1 VSATLQNHATDID
14 NSVVFHQAEFCL
26 EASKKIHN
34 TGGNM
39 SFVKALEPGLLYTYC
54 DATKFPFKLSTE
66 LDDLTE
72 VIGQSRALES
82 LRFGIK
88 MEKDGYNLFVLGS
101 HGMGKYTMVRQ
112 YLEQQA
118 KTAPSPSD
126 WCYVHNFQH
135 PHKPVALELPTG
147 RGVIF
152 RRDVNHLLEDL
163 RTSLPLAFEAKEY
176 QARVQEIEDKF
187 DKNRERSFFELEA
200 KADKSHIAIMRSP
213 SGFIFAPVKDGK
225 PLPPE
230 EYKKLSKEEKEKF
243 QASIASLQKDME
255 NFIYQVP
262 ELRRETN
269 EKIKQLNEEVAT
281 YAVGHLIDRI
291 KEKYKGLP
299 AVLGYLNCFEN
310 DVIDNVEE
318 FRHSEPAT
326 NLLGIPEDVEKVF
339 LRYSVNLLVDNN
351 QSTGAPVIYE
361 DNPMY
366 NNLVGRIEHTSRI
379 GTLVTD
385 FTLIKPGALH
395 LANGG
400 FLILDIRKLLQQ
412 PYAWESLKRAL
423 YSKQIRIQSLAEL
436 FSIISTVSLEAEPIP
451 INLKIVLLGDRILYY
466 LLLEYDPDFA
476 ELFKIA
482 ADFEEEIERSFENDM
497 LYAKMIATVGKK
509 ENLLPYDAKAIAR
522 IIEYSSRRANDA
534 RKLTT
539 HMLSIV
545 DLMRESDQWCR
556 EVGDSV
562 VTDNHVQ
569 RAIDAQVRRLDR
581 LRDKI
586 QEEIH
591 SGTILIDTE
600 QDTVGQVNSLS
611 VISLGN
617 FAFGL
622 PTRITAT
629 TQMGDGKVIDIF
641 REVELGG
648 AIHSK
653 GVLILSAFLSSRF
666 GGERPLSFS
675 ASITFEQ
682 SYGKVEGDSASVAE
696 LCALMSVL
704 ANTPVKQSLAV
715 TGSVNQLGQ
724 VQAIGGVNEKIEG
737 FFYTCQK
744 RGLTGKQGVLIPAS
758 NVKNLMLEKDVVEAA
773 EKGEFHIY
781 PVETI
786 DEAISLLTGNDAG
799 MRDESGQYPE
809 NSINKKIDDRF
820 KALET
825 IMTNL
830 KKERTE

>member
-1 VSATLQNHATDID
+1 
-14 NSVVFHQAEFCL
+14 
-26 EASKKIHN
+26 
-34 TGGNM
+34 M
-39 SFVKALEPGLLYTYC
+39 SFVKSLEPVLLYTCC
-54 DATKFPFKLSTE
+54 DAGKFPFKLSTE
-66 LDDLTE
+66 LNDLTE
-72 VIGQSRALES
+72 IIGQSRALES

-118 KTAPSPSD
+118 KNAPSPSD

-135 PHKPVALELPTG
+135 PHKPVALELPAG

-163 RTSLPLAFEAKEY
+163 RTSLPIAFEAKEY
-176 QARVQEIEDKF
+176 QARIQEIEDKF
-187 DKNRERSFFELEA
+187 EKNREQSFLELQANAE
-200 KADKSHIAIMRSP
+200 KSHIAIIRSA
-213 SGFIFAPVKDGK
+213 SGFMFAPIKNGK
-225 PLPPE
+225 PVPPKDFKE
-230 EYKKLSKEEKEKF
+230 LSNEEKEKY
-243 QASIASLQKDME
+243 QASIVSIQKKME

-262 ELRRETN
+262 ELRRDTN
-269 EKIKQLNEEVAT
+269 EKIKQLNEEVAA
-281 YAVGHLIDRI
+281 YAVGHLIERI
-291 KEKYKGLP
+291 KDKYKDLP
-299 AVLGYLNCFEN
+299 AVVGYLNCFEN

-318 FRHSEPAT
+318 FRHSEHAT
-326 NLLGIPEDVEKVF
+326 NLFGMPEDVEKVF

-366 NNLVGRIEHTSRI
+366 NNLVGRIEHTSHI

-412 PYAWESLKRAL
+412 PYAWEGLKRAI

-436 FSIISTVSLEAEPIP
+436 FSLVSTVSLEAEPIP

-466 LLLEYDPDFA
+466 LLFEYDSDFA

-482 ADFEEEIERSFENDM
+482 ADFEEEIERTFENDM
-497 LYAKMIATVGKK
+497 LYAQMIATIGKK
-509 ENLLPYDAKAIAR
+509 EKLLPFSAHAIAR
-522 IIEYSSRRANDA
+522 TIEYSSRQANDSS
-534 RKLTT
+534 KLTT

-556 EVGDSV
+556 EMDDSV
-562 VTDNHVQ
+562 VTDIHVQ
-569 RAIDAQVRRLDR
+569 RAIDTQIRRLDR
-581 LRDKI
+581 LREKI

-600 QDTVGQVNSLS
+600 QDTVGQVNGLS
-611 VISLGN
+611 VISLGS
-617 FAFGL
+617 FSFGL

-629 TQMGDGKVIDIF
+629 ARIGDGKVIDIF

-653 GVLILSAFLSSRF
+653 GVLTLSAFLSSRF
-666 GGERPLSFS
+666 GSERPLSFS

-682 SYGKVEGDSASVAE
+682 SYGKVEGDSASVGE
-696 LCALMSVL
+696 LCALMSTL

-781 PVETI
+781 AVETI
-786 DEAISLLTGNDAG
+786 DDAISLLTGIEAG
-799 MRDESGQYPE
+799 VRDKSGQYPE
-809 NSINKKIDDRF
+809 NSINKKIEDRL
-820 KALET
+820 KELET
-825 IMTNL
+825 IITNL

>member
-1 VSATLQNHATDID
+1 
-14 NSVVFHQAEFCL
+14 
-26 EASKKIHN
+26 
-34 TGGNM
+34 M

-54 DATKFPFKLSTE
+54 DAAKFPFKLSTE
-66 LDDLTE
+66 LNDLTE

-101 HGMGKYTMVRQ
+101 QGMGKYTMVRQ

-118 KTAPSPSD
+118 KTTPSPSD
-126 WCYVHNFQH
+126 WCYVNNFQFL
-135 PHKPVALELPTG
+135 HKPEALEFPAG
-147 RGVIF
+147 RGIIF
-152 RRDVNHLLEDL
+152 RHDVKNLLENL
-163 RTSLPLAFEAKEY
+163 QTAIPLAFEAKEY
-176 QARVQEIEDKF
+176 RARVQEIEDSYEQI
-187 DKNRERSFFELEA
+187 RENNYLALEA
-200 KADKSHIAIMRSP
+200 EANKKEIAIIRTA
-213 SGFIFAPVKDGK
+213 SGFMFVPIKNGK
-225 PLPPE
+225 PMPSK
-230 EYKKLSKEEKEKF
+230 EYVALSKEQKEKF
-243 QASIASLQKDME
+243 EEPISSLHKKME
-255 NFIYQVP
+255 EFIYQAP
-262 ELRRETN
+262 EQRRETN
-269 EKIKQLNEEVAT
+269 EKIKHLDSEVAIFT
-281 YAVGHLIDRI
+281 VGRFFEII
-291 KEKYKGLP
+291 KEKYKDLP
-299 AVLGYLNCFEN
+299 AVVGYLNCFEN
-310 DVIDNVEE
+310 DVIDNVGM
-318 FRHSEPAT
+318 FRHSEPAM
-326 NLLGIPEDVEKVF
+326 NLLGIPVDAEKFF

-351 QSTGAPVIYE
+351 QTAGAPVIYE

-366 NNLVGRIEHTSRI
+366 NNLIGRIEHTSHI

-400 FLILDIRKLLQQ
+400 FLILDIRKLLLQ
-412 PYAWESLKRAL
+412 PYAWEGLKRAL
-423 YSKQIRIQSLAEL
+423 YSKHIQIQSLAEL
-436 FSIISTVSLEAEPIP
+436 FSIVSTVSLEAKPIP
-451 INLKIVLLGDRILYY
+451 LNLKVVLLGDRILYY

-497 LYAKMIATVGKK
+497 LYATMIATLGKK

-556 EVGDSV
+556 EGDDSI
-562 VTDNHVQ
+562 VTDKHVQ

-591 SGTILIDTE
+591 SGAILIDTE
-600 QDTVGQVNSLS
+600 QETVGQVNALS

-629 TQMGDGKVIDIF
+629 TRMGDGEVIDIS
-641 REVELGG
+641 REVKLGG

-653 GVLILSAFLSSRF
+653 GVLTLSAFLSSRF
-666 GGERPLSFS
+666 GSERPLSFS

-704 ANTPVKQSLAV
+704 ANTPIKQSLAV

-744 RGLTGKQGVLIPAS
+744 RGLTGTQGVLIPAS
-758 NVKNLMLEKDVVEAA
+758 NVKNLMLEKEVVEAT
-773 EKGEFHIY
+773 EKGKFHIY

-799 MRDESGQYPE
+799 VKNSSSQYPE
-809 NSINKKIDDRF
+809 GSINKKIDDRF

-825 IMTNL
+825 IITKL
-830 KKERTE
+830 KKERAE